1 MRIIEQKCRAEG
13 RKEFEFLQAHYSRR
27 SQKIELLLDMPLV
40 GLNATDV

>member
-27 SQKIELLLDMPLV
+27 SQKIELAPLS
-40 GLNATDV
+40 LIELA